1 MDEKDFLYTKT
12 FLLNQYKCLL
22 KSYEH
27 LLWEL
32 LLLSS
37 RTFLIYQNFQ
47 KPLQYN
53 FCLAYYSHHQSEF
66 QKLSPK
72 DAKKLGRR
80 IELRDDWDL
89 IKDNIMYNILCHKF
103 KDNFSLK
110 KALLDTNDIYLV
122 EGNNW
127 GDVYWGVCKNIGYNK
142 LGEILMKIREEIKN
156 EN

>member
-1 MDEKDFLYTKT
+1 MIFN
-12 FLLNQYKCLL
+12 FRG
-22 KSYEH
+22 SYEF
-27 LLWEL
+27 
-32 LLLSS
+32 LS
-37 RTFLIYQNFQ
+37 NFFISKSQ
-47 KPLQYN
+47 IHINGFIFHNAESAFQSFKCPDR
-53 FCLAYYSHHQSEF
+53 QSEF

-103 KDNFSLK
+103 KYNFSLK

>member
-1 MDEKDFLYTKT
+1 
-12 FLLNQYKCLL
+12 
-22 KSYEH
+22 
-27 LLWEL
+27 
-32 LLLSS
+32 
-37 RTFLIYQNFQ
+37 
-47 KPLQYN
+47 
-53 FCLAYYSHHQSEF
+53 
-66 QKLSPK
+66 
-72 DAKKLGRR
+72 
-80 IELRDDWDL
+80 
-89 IKDNIMYNILCHKF
+89 MYNILCHKF